1 MTTKLER
8 LNDVFNRAFDVK
20 VNINNHTDKKN
31 LDSWD
36 SFNHLNLIV
45 EIESEYSIKFS
56 IDEIN
61 NISSVK
67 DIFNLLDEKN

>member
-1 MTTKLER
+1 MS
-8 LNDVFNRAFDVK
+8 VFNRAFDVK
-20 VNINNHTDKKN
+20 VNINNHTDKKI
-31 LDSWD
+31 WIHV

>member
-20 VNINNHTDKKN
+20 VNINNHTDKKFGFM
-31 LDSWD
+31 D
-36 SFNHLNLIV
+36 FNHLNLIV

-67 DIFNLLDEKN
+67 ALIG

>member
-20 VNINNHTDKKN
+20 VNINNQTDKKN

-56 IDEIN
+56 INEIN
-61 NISSVK
+61 SISSVK
-67 DIFNLLDEKN
+67 DILNLLDEKN